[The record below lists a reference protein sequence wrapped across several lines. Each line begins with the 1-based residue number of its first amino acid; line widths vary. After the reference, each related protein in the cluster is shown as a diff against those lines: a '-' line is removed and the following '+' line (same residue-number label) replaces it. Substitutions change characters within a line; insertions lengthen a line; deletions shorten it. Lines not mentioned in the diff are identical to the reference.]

1 VLLHQLLVSW
11 GPQGFDAFL
20 KRLQRQYGQQALAA
34 AAAAEQHL
42 AGVAE
47 WQPVTAGMFLWV
59 KLKGEHTLH
68 SDAQFH
74 ATFVPCSSADI
85 QGMFMQLVGASLLQ
99 VVGSASHSAAE
110 PPPHIR

>member
-20 KRLQRQYGQQALAA
+20 KRLQRKYGQQALAA

-59 KLKGEHTLH
+59 KLKGAHAAVCVRLH
-68 SDAQFH
+68 
-74 ATFVPCSSADI
+74 
-85 QGMFMQLVGASLLQ
+85 QLCQLGPS
-99 VVGSASHSAAE
+99 
-110 PPPHIR
+110 P